1 MVKIIC
7 AEVCAMTTTTGFVS
21 KKTAVVI
28 AIVAASAISAV
39 LAAAALA
46 PVYASAF
53 DGPRFGMHGGP
64 PGAFGAGPFGYVG
77 MPPWLGHGAEANWTG
92 SIPLNSVQA
101 DVIEVVKSNVNVS
114 VADAASAAE
123 QSIGADSR
131 VFSVLLTPSNGYLV
145 YTALGIDSANNL
157 HKVTVDAGNGS
168 VLDSAQIEMGMMMSG
183 SWKGHHGF
191 RDGMQG
197 QNQTG

>member
-1 MVKIIC
+1 
-7 AEVCAMTTTTGFVS
+7 MTTTTAFVS

-28 AIVAASAISAV
+28 AIVAAGAISAV

-53 DGPRFGMHGGP
+53 GGPRFGMHGGP
-64 PGAFGAGPFGYVG
+64 PGAFGAGPFGYGG

-101 DVIEVVKSNVNVS
+101 DVIEAVKSNVNVS

>member
-28 AIVAASAISAV
+28 AIVAAGAISAV

-53 DGPRFGMHGGP
+53 GGPRFGMHGGP
-64 PGAFGAGPFGYVG
+64 PGAFGAGPFGYGG
-77 MPPWLGHGAEANWTG
+77 MPPWLGHRAEANWTG
-92 SIPLNSVQA
+92 SIPLDSVQA
-101 DVIEVVKSNVNVS
+101 DVIEAVKSNVNVS
-114 VADAASAAE
+114 VADAASAAK

-191 RDGMQG
+191 RDGMQE
-197 QNQTG
+197 QNQTR